1 MSPTSLRQFGR
12 FIAAGAACYLL
23 NVLIL
28 VGCVE
33 LLGLPYT
40 IAILIGMLVLI
51 PVGHA
56 LNRRLTFHS
65 RNAYL
70 SELKRSAVTLTAQV
84 VLGLALSNL
93 LIEAAGL
100 NYVVA
105 NAAATAALTVGSF
118 LVQRAFVFRQPQ
130 SASETNGTV
139 RHGA

>member
-1 MSPTSLRQFGR
+1 MSPPSLQQFGR

-28 VGCVE
+28 VACVE
-33 LLGLPYT
+33 LLGLHYT
-40 IAILIGMLVLI
+40 IANLISMLVLI

-70 SELKRSAVTLTAQV
+70 SELRRSAMTLTAQV
-84 VLGLALSNL
+84 VLGMALSNV
-93 LIEAAGL
+93 LIEAVSL

-118 LVQRAFVFRQPQ
+118 LAQRAFVFRQPQ
-130 SASETNGTV
+130 TASESQGSA